1 MKNIHVIPTDKSGRV
16 GRFVDTQELIL
27 RSGKD
32 IPRGENVNI
41 YITNDEVIKEGDKW
55 VYNTHWNEPQKI
67 EEDWVLKIL
76 NESSNTFKIILTTDP
91 ELIKDGVQAI
101 DDTFLKWF
109 VNNPDCEEVE
119 VIYGLDITDGMS
131 VFIFS
136 YQIIIPK
143 EEEFCHYSGLPSPL
157 AYIEKPI
164 KREPYWDLVDKKA
177 EQNNSIDLDAY
188 ASGVMDGAK
197 WQAERM
203 YSEEEVLEQLNLL
216 YGMKNSTVDTFT
228 DKNDQITKRW
238 FEQFKKK

>member
-41 YITNDEVIKEGDKW
+41 YITNDEVIKEGDKS
-55 VYNTHWNEPQKI
+55 VYNTHWNETQKI
-67 EEDWVLKIL
+67 EEDWELKIL

-157 AYIEKPI
+157 AYIEKP
-164 KREPYWDLVDKKA
+164 KQETLEEAA
-177 EQNNSIDLDAY
+177 ENNSKKVGSY
-188 ASGVMDGAK
+188 AGYQDFIAGAK
-197 WQAERM
+197 WQQERM
-203 YSEEEVLEQLNLL
+203 YSEEEVCDILFKLTEFFLGHTEKMSL
-216 YGMKNSTVDTFT
+216 
-228 DKNDQITKRW
+228 IEW